1 MTTPIVRFAPS
12 PTGRIHIGNARVALF
27 NRLFASQHNGRFV
40 LRFDDTDFA
49 RSTEAFAREIEIDLA
64 WLGVVPDLTL
74 RQSDR
79 GALYE
84 AAADRLRAMGR
95 LYPCYETAEE
105 LERRRKMQQAR
116 GAPPIYDRAALHA
129 SPEARARWEAEGR
142 RPHWRFM
149 LEHKSVAWRDL
160 IRGEAHIDCAS
171 LSDPVLIREDG
182 SFLYTLPSVVDD
194 IELAITHI
202 IRGEDHVTN
211 TAVQLQLFAALAPER
226 EPPVFAHHNLLISG
240 SGEGL
245 SKRTGSLSIASL
257 REEGYEALAVAAL
270 ATLTGSSEAVR
281 AVRSLQELSAHFDLS
296 HVSRNPARFDPA
308 DLATLTHRTLAA
320 LTFEDVRDRLAAHD
334 IVGFKAEPF
343 WLAVRGNLTRF
354 DDVLDWWRVVE
365 GEVAPPEASVA
376 RGRGAFAGRAGTV
389 AAGALGRD
397 DLERLDR
404 RDKGGDRP
412 QGPRAVPSAA
422 PRADRRRDGPGTGGA
437 AAADRPRPGRG
448 QAGGVRLSAMA
459 SKSLWSPS

>member
-27 NRLFASQHNGRFV
+27 NRLFASQHHGRFV

-49 RSTEAFAREIEIDLA
+49 RSTAAFAQEIEVDLA

-84 AAADRLRAMGR
+84 AAADRLRAMAR
-95 LYPCYETAEE
+95 LYPCFETAEE
-105 LERRRKMQQAR
+105 LEKRRKMQQAR
-116 GAPPIYDRAALHA
+116 GLPPVYDRAALNA
-129 SPEARARWEAEGR
+129 SQETRARWEAEGR
-142 RPHWRFM
+142 RPHWRFL

-194 IELAITHI
+194 IDLAITHI

-211 TAVQLQLFAALAPER
+211 TAVQLQLFAALAPDR
-226 EPPVFAHHNLLISG
+226 VAPVFAHHNLLVSG
-240 SGEGL
+240 CGEGL

-257 REEGYEALAVAAL
+257 REEGFEALAVAAL

-281 AVRSLQELSAHFDLS
+281 AVRSLQELSGHFDLS

-308 DLATLTHRTLAA
+308 DLATLTHRTLAM
-320 LTFEDVRDRLAAHD
+320 LTFEDVRERLAAHD

-354 DDVLDWWRVVE
+354 DDVLDWWRVVA
-365 GEVAPPEASVA
+365 GEITPHREDGELLWAALELLPAEPWDATTWSA
-376 RGRGAFAGRAGTV
+376 WTGAIKTATGRKGRALFHPLRLALTGAETGPEL
-389 AAGALGRD
+389 AALLPLIGHA
-397 DLERLDR
+397 
-404 RDKGGDRP
+404 
-412 QGPRAVPSAA
+412 SAA
-422 PRADRRRDGPGTGGA
+422 ARLA
-437 AAADRPRPGRG
+437 AA
-448 QAGGVRLSAMA
+448 S
-459 SKSLWSPS
+459 

>member
-27 NRLFASQHNGRFV
+27 NRLFASQHHGRFV

-79 GALYE
+79 GALYR

-95 LYPCYETAEE
+95 LYPCHETADE

-116 GAPPIYDRAALHA
+116 GAPPIYDRAALRA
-129 SPEARARWEAEGR
+129 TPDERARWEAEGR
-142 RPHWRFM
+142 RPHWRFL
-149 LEHKSVAWRDL
+149 LEHKTVTWRDL

-211 TAVQLQLFAALAPER
+211 TAVQLQLFEALAPER
-226 EPPVFAHHNLLISG
+226 EPPIFAHHNLLISG

-257 REEGYEALAVAAL
+257 REEGHEALAVAAL
-270 ATLTGSSEAVR
+270 ATLTGSSDAVR
-281 AVRSLQELSAHFDLS
+281 AVRSLQELSGLFDLS

-365 GEVAPPEASVA
+365 GEVAPPLPEDEALLRAALELLPPEPWDATTWSLWT
-376 RGRGAFAGRAGTV
+376 GAIKAATGHKGRALFHPLRLALTGAETGPEL
-389 AAGALGRD
+389 AALLPLIGHAR
-397 DLERLDR
+397 
-404 RDKGGDRP
+404 
-412 QGPRAVPSAA
+412 
-422 PRADRRRDGPGTGGA
+422 A
-437 AAADRPRPGRG
+437 AARLAASP
-448 QAGGVRLSAMA
+448 QAR
-459 SKSLWSPS
+459 

>member
-1 MTTPIVRFAPS
+1 MTLISPAP
-12 PTGRIHIGNARVALF
+12 P
-27 NRLFASQHNGRFV
+27 RLSRA
-40 LRFDDTDFA
+40 
-49 RSTEAFAREIEIDLA
+49 EIEIDLA

-211 TAVQLQLFAALAPER
+211 TAVQLQLFAALAPRAGAAGLRASQSLDLRLGRRALE
-226 EPPVFAHHNLLISG
+226 AHRLL
-240 SGEGL
+240 
-245 SKRTGSLSIASL
+245 
-257 REEGYEALAVAAL
+257 V
-270 ATLTGSSEAVR
+270 
-281 AVRSLQELSAHFDLS
+281 
-296 HVSRNPARFDPA
+296 
-308 DLATLTHRTLAA
+308 
-320 LTFEDVRDRLAAHD
+320 DRLAA
-334 IVGFKAEPF
+334 
-343 WLAVRGNLTRF
+343 RGGLR
-354 DDVLDWWRVVE
+354 
-365 GEVAPPEASVA
+365 GAG
-376 RGRGAFAGRAGTV
+376 GRGAGDADRLLGSRAGRAL
-389 AAGALGRD
+389 AARTRGAFRSFPRLAQSGAL
-397 DLERLDR
+397 
-404 RDKGGDRP
+404 
-412 QGPRAVPSAA
+412 
-422 PRADRRRDGPGTGGA
+422 
-437 AAADRPRPGRG
+437 RPRRSRDLDPPH
-448 QAGGVRLSAMA
+448 AGGVSHSRMCATGWPRMTSWASRRSLSG
-459 SKSLWSPS
+459 SPCAAI

>member
-12 PTGRIHIGNARVALF
+12 PTGRIHIGNARPALF
-27 NRLFASQHNGRFV
+27 NYLFASKHNGRFV
-40 LRFDDTDFA
+40 LRFDDTDLA
-49 RSTEAFAREIEIDLA
+49 RSTAAFAREIEIDLA
-64 WLGVVPDLTL
+64 WLGIVPDLTL

-79 GALYE
+79 VALYE
-84 AAADRLRAMGR
+84 TAADRLRTAGR
-95 LYPCYETAEE
+95 LYPCYETADE
-105 LERRRKMQQAR
+105 LDKRRKMQQAR
-116 GAPPIYDRAALHA
+116 GAPPVYDRAALRA
-129 SPEARARWEAEGR
+129 SRESVERWEAEGR
-142 RPHWRFM
+142 RPHWRFL
-149 LEHKSVAWRDL
+149 LEHKLVDWRDL

-211 TAVQLQLFAALAPER
+211 TAVQLQLFTALAPER
-226 EPPVFAHHNLLISG
+226 AAPVFAHHNLLISG
-240 SGEGL
+240 TGEGL

-281 AVRSLQELSAHFDLS
+281 AMRSLHELAAHFDLS

-320 LTFEDVRDRLAAHD
+320 LAFEDVRDRLAAHEV
-334 IVGFKAEPF
+334 VGFKAEPF

-354 DDVLDWWRVVE
+354 DDVLEWWRVVE
-365 GEVAPPEASVA
+365 GEVVPHREDEDLLRAALELLPAEPWDGATWSA
-376 RGRGAFAGRAGTV
+376 WTGAIKSATGRKGRALFHPLRLALTGAETGPEL
-389 AAGALGRD
+389 AALLPLIGQAR
-397 DLERLDR
+397 
-404 RDKGGDRP
+404 
-412 QGPRAVPSAA
+412 
-422 PRADRRRDGPGTGGA
+422 A
-437 AAADRPRPGRG
+437 AA
-448 QAGGVRLSAMA
+448 RLAALS
-459 SKSLWSPS
+459 

>member
-27 NRLFASQHNGRFV
+27 NRLFASQHHGRFV

-49 RSTEAFAREIEIDLA
+49 RSTAAFAQEIEVDLA

-84 AAADRLRAMGR
+84 AAADRLRAMAR
-95 LYPCYETAEE
+95 LYPCFEAAEE
-105 LERRRKMQQAR
+105 LEKRRKMQQAR
-116 GAPPIYDRAALHA
+116 GLPPVYDRAALNA
-129 SPEARARWEAEGR
+129 SQETRARWEAEGR
-142 RPHWRFM
+142 RPHWRFL

-194 IELAITHI
+194 IDLAITHI

-211 TAVQLQLFAALAPER
+211 TAVQLQLFAALAPDR
-226 EPPVFAHHNLLISG
+226 VAPVFAHHNLLVSG
-240 SGEGL
+240 CGEGL

-257 REEGYEALAVAAL
+257 REEGFEALAVAAL

-281 AVRSLQELSAHFDLS
+281 AVRSLQELSGHFDLS

-308 DLATLTHRTLAA
+308 DLATLTHRTLAM
-320 LTFEDVRDRLAAHD
+320 LTFEDVRERLAAHD

-354 DDVLDWWRVVE
+354 DDVLDWWRVVA
-365 GEVAPPEASVA
+365 GEITPHREDGELLWAALELLPAEPWDATTWSA
-376 RGRGAFAGRAGTV
+376 WTGAIKTATGRKGRALFHPLRLALTGAETGPEL
-389 AAGALGRD
+389 AALLPLIGHA
-397 DLERLDR
+397 
-404 RDKGGDRP
+404 
-412 QGPRAVPSAA
+412 SAA
-422 PRADRRRDGPGTGGA
+422 ARLA
-437 AAADRPRPGRG
+437 AA
-448 QAGGVRLSAMA
+448 S
-459 SKSLWSPS
+459 